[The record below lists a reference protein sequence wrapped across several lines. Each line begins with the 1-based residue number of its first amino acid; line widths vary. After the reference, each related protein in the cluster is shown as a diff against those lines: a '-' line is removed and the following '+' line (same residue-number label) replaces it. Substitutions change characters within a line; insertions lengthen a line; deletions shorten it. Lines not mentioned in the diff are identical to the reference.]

1 MNAPIYIVPASGLNA
16 TYLLNCALTLVA
28 NESIP
33 GFKHKCP
40 NSRLKNFDWGIHSVS
55 TCTSKELR
63 LVFLECEL
71 LKSDFCD

>member
-40 NSRLKNFDWGIHSVS
+40 NSRLKNFGESIQYQHA
-55 TCTSKELR
+55 
-63 LVFLECEL
+63 L
-71 LKSDFCD
+71 LKNCV